1 VTDSARVTSIDG
13 IVRFTSALRTFDDD
27 ALRALVSIDEQAL
40 GALQWLEHDAPA
52 YWRQEIRRCF
62 DNVARTR
69 AALETCRSRSVAG
82 NRPACLEEMEAYRAA
97 QRKLR
102 QAEEKIDVV
111 RQWAQ
116 KVRQEIDDYRGRVMN
131 LRRRL
136 EDEVPRT
143 VALLE
148 RTVSTLDSYVE
159 QVRNT
164 DGAGGKS
171 STKRSESS

>member
-1 VTDSARVTSIDG
+1 VTDSAHVTSIDG
-13 IVRFTSALRTFDDD
+13 IVRFTAALRTFDDD
-27 ALRALVSIDEQAL
+27 ALRALVSIDEQAR
-40 GALQWLEHDAPA
+40 GALQWLEHEAPV
-52 YWRQEIRRCF
+52 YWKQEIRRCF
-62 DNVARTR
+62 DSVSRAR

-116 KVRQEIDDYRGRVMN
+116 RVRQEIDDYRGRVMN

-159 QVRNT
+159 RARS
-164 DGAGGKS
+164 AGSVG
-171 STKRSESS
+171 STPPEELP